1 VNLFTKLWLLG
12 HVIKWRL
19 TWNRR
24 NTHYRYT
31 VPGNPKFMGPRD
43 AARLI
48 PDGSTVM
55 LSGLGGNARPSILYW
70 AMREFYAET
79 GRPRGLTVMSVGGIG
94 GRGKAPGTPEELA
107 QEGLCT
113 RFFSGHLETFKS
125 LLRLADAGKLELQ
138 CIPQGIMTFLLDGQS
153 RGEESIALPTGVGT
167 FVDPRTGRGTPV
179 VDGKAPQFVAV
190 EGDRLRFTMP
200 KVDVAM
206 FNLPAADTEGNLYA
220 TNAAVL
226 AECRDATLAA
236 RRNGGLVIANVGL
249 IVEKQP
255 DRIFIPAD
263 QVDAVVQYPRTEQ
276 TASVLHRRHWP
287 LFTLD
292 SDMSLDEGAARLKF
306 INQILGLTPRRGPV
320 DDAVAR
326 LAASVFAA
334 NGRPGM
340 YVNVGVGLPEEV
352 CRLIH
357 QGGLTREITLF
368 TESGVEGGLPAPGIF
383 FGAAVSPERMVGSS
397 QVFKNCYRQLDAAI
411 LGILEA
417 DRHGNVNVSK
427 RGEGAINYVGPGGFV
442 DLTCTARM
450 VVFVGAWM
458 AHARMAIRGGKLS
471 VEKPG
476 AHKFLDRVSEITF
489 SGPEAVKAGKK
500 VFYCTNVGA
509 FRLTARGMEL
519 MCVMPGVDVRRDIL
533 EACPMKVVLPE
544 SGEVPVVDD
553 SIVTGRG
560 FELRYGQP
568 GEAPSPSTARRSA
581 A

>member
-43 AARLI
+43 AVRLI

-55 LSGLGGNARPSILYW
+55 LSGLGGNARPSVLYW
-70 AMREFYAET
+70 AMRELHAET

-125 LLRLADAGKLELQ
+125 ILRLADAGKLELQ
-138 CIPQGIMTFLLDGQS
+138 CIPQGIMTFLLEGQG

-167 FVDPRTGRGTPV
+167 FFDPRKGRGTPV

-200 KVDVAM
+200 RVNVAL

-236 RRNGGLVIANVGL
+236 RKNGGLVIANVGL
-249 IVEKQP
+249 VVEKQP

-263 QVDAVVQYPRTEQ
+263 QVDAVVVYPRTEQ
-276 TASVLHRRHWP
+276 TASVLHRRPWP

-292 SDMSLDEGAARLKF
+292 SGVPLDEGAAKLKF
-306 INQILGLTPRRGPV
+306 MNQVLGLTPRRGPV

-357 QGGLTREITLF
+357 QGRLTREITLF

-383 FGAAVSPERMVGSS
+383 FGAAVSPERMVSS
-397 QVFKNCYRQLDAAI
+397 AQVFHNCYRQLDGAI

-417 DRHGNVNVSK
+417 DRDGNVNVSK

-471 VEKPG
+471 IEKPG
-476 AHKFLDRVSEITF
+476 PYKFIDRVSEVTF
-489 SGPEAVKAGKK
+489 SGPEAVKVGKK

-509 FRLTARGMEL
+509 FRLTPRGMEL

-560 FELRYGQP
+560 FELRFGQP
-568 GEAPSPSTARRSA
+568 GEAPSPHAARRTA